1 MGIEV
6 NLTKENFESEVVKS
20 DIPVIIDFWA
30 EWCVPCKMI
39 GPVLEKISEEFKGKL
54 KVGKVNVDEAG
65 ELASE
70 YSIISIP
77 TLMVFNKGELV
88 KQQVGAVSR
97 DVIEGMFKDLI

>member
-1 MGIEV
+1 MGVEV
-6 NLTKENFESEVVKS
+6 TITKENFEAEVVKS

-39 GPVLEKISEEFKGKL
+39 GPVLAEISEEYKGKL
-54 KVGKVNVDEAG
+54 KVAKVNVDEAG

-70 YSIISIP
+70 YNIISIP
-77 TLMVFNKGELV
+77 TLMVFNKGEVV

-97 DVIEGMFKDLI
+97 DVIEGLVKDLI